1 MKNKKKIFFIVN
13 NPLFI
18 FQHLLPII
26 ELLELKVS
34 LIIITPY
41 DKKYILNFKK
51 AKIVYLPIKRNP
63 SYWDIISVLSLLI
76 IKIK

>member
-26 ELLELKVS
+26 ELLELKVR

-41 DKKYILNFKK
+41 DKKYIKF
-51 AKIVYLPIKRNP
+51 
-63 SYWDIISVLSLLI
+63 
-76 IKIK
+76 